1 MGHGTNT
8 QQRSSAAANILLI
21 QYGVVAECKG
31 CHWMLTP
38 GGSVPLLLVW
48 WQCGVISVMAAHTEL
63 GYPQHTNTGAPQ
75 TLADDG
81 HVSDV

>member
-1 MGHGTNT
+1 
-8 QQRSSAAANILLI
+8 
-21 QYGVVAECKG
+21 
-31 CHWMLTP
+31 MLTP